1 MKQMLF
7 LYLFFL
13 PLQIIKHMRYMAV
26 PTTLLVSW
34 AFLGLDAIA
43 NEIEGTWLMLCCWV
57 DGSLFD
63 NRNRY
68 KTAEPFGDDQNDLP
82 LDYFVKK
89 LQVCWIQ

>member
-1 MKQMLF
+1 MPLSYDTHMKQMLF

-43 NEIEGTWLMLCCWV
+43 NEIEGT
-57 DGSLFD
+57 
-63 NRNRY
+63 
-68 KTAEPFGDDQNDLP
+68 
-82 LDYFVKK
+82 
-89 LQVCWIQ
+89 